1 MDILLIKLKKDLS
14 EQLMEY
20 VKEKR
25 YPEIDVDTLID
36 EKVKPELFQF
46 QSLVYDET
54 KCYAR
59 LWDKG
64 YQCTHNKK
72 DDTDYCDKHLGM
84 LRAYSVLRFGD
95 IREPKPKYDQVKLK
109 EGNKVKLNWIHP
121 DPLIR
126 LQTLLDKH
134 QTKVINA
141 CPKLVVR

>member
-25 YPEIDVDTLID
+25 YPEIDLDTLID

-72 DDTDYCDKHLGM
+72 DETDYCDKHLGM

-95 IREPKPKYDQVKLK
+95 IRGPKPKYDQVKLK
-109 EGNKVKLNWIHP
+109 EGNKVNMIMP
-121 DPLIR
+121 
-126 LQTLLDKH
+126 
-134 QTKVINA
+134 
-141 CPKLVVR
+141 